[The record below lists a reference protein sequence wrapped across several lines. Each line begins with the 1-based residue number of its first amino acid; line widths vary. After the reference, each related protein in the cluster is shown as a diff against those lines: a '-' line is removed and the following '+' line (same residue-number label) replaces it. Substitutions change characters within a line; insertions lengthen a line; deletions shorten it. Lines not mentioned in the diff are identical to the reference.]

1 VTAVLQFHLGIHRSG
16 LMAEWGVVVLTAVGV
31 IHGLGAG
38 LLVAGVVVAD
48 AAVLK
53 FGHGMGLEG
62 LRRVCC
68 QTGPLRGKERCFA

>member
-1 VTAVLQFHLGIHRSG
+1 
-16 LMAEWGVVVLTAVGV
+16 MAQGCVVVLAAIGV
-31 IHGLGAG
+31 VNGLRAG
-38 LLVAGVVVAD
+38 LFVGGVVVAD

-62 LRRVCC
+62 LRSVWC